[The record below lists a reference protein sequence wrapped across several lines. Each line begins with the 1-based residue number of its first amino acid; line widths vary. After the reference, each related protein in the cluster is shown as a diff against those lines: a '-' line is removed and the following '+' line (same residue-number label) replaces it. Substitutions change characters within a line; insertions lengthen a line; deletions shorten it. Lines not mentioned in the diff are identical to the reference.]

1 MFVRNQGESLHTTR
15 APPRPGIAA
24 QEPEHQRRLRRR
36 GGHTQRMAGKQQ
48 RKSRDTRRFRY
59 PCYPVV
65 CVNPWSKEH
74 GVDHQGADGNGRPG
88 FHPDCRAG
96 CAPARFECLACRTT
110 GCCSRAG
117 SSSCLAPNWFPLWP
131 LRIRIDGLVCTG
143 TEQDFGLGGGWTS
156 VESAIFIRVKRFCI
170 SGWVDR
176 GQYGSCRGQTRRR
189 GPARGSDW
197 P

>member
-1 MFVRNQGESLHTTR
+1 MFVRNRGESLHTTR

-74 GVDHQGADGNGRPG
+74 GVDHQGADGTAVPVFTQVVEPDVLRRALSVWRVEQLGAAPVPVVVAALRLIGSHFGRSASASTDWSAPG
-88 FHPDCRAG
+88 QNRTLGWAAVG
-96 CAPARFECLACRTT
+96 RVLNLRF
-110 GCCSRAG
+110 SY
-117 SSSCLAPNWFPLWP
+117 
-131 LRIRIDGLVCTG
+131 V
-143 TEQDFGLGGGWTS
+143 
-156 VESAIFIRVKRFCI
+156 
-170 SGWVDR
+170 
-176 GQYGSCRGQTRRR
+176 
-189 GPARGSDW
+189 
-197 P
+197 